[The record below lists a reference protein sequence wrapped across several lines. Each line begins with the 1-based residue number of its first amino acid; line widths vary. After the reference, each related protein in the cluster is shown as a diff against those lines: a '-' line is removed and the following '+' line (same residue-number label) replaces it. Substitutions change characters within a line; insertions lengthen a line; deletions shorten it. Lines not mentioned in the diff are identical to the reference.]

1 MKLILRSTLAAAAVS
16 VAMPTLAS
24 TPVDFQWYADVGKS
38 FDVVALAPMPTPK
51 RAGYIWTAG
60 HIENRPGDRQVL
72 VPGHFVRDDYFEQVE
87 RYSPIPYGIATVTVY
102 DSQGNLIPVRAR

>member
-16 VAMPTLAS
+16 VAMPTLAF
-24 TPVDFQWYADVGKS
+24 TPIDFQWYADVGRV
-38 FDVVALAPMPTPK
+38 FDAPPATLVPVPT

-87 RYSPIPYGIATVTVY
+87 RYSPAYGVATVTVY
-102 DSQGNLIPVRAR
+102 DSQGNLITALAR